1 MNSIN
6 TSEINFSDSA
16 VSHFTE
22 MLKERGKGEGI
33 IIGIKKA
40 GCSGYEY
47 TFDFVDNV
55 VEEHI
60 VYETSAC
67 NVFIDPKSYSYLKG
81 SLIDYVDEGLNQG
94 IKFINPNA
102 KAVCGCGESF
112 TI

>member
-1 MNSIN
+1 MDKLKS
-6 TSEINFSDSA
+6 SDINFSDSA
-16 VSHFTE
+16 IDHFSKV
-22 MLKERGKGEGI
+22 LKKRGYGEGI
-33 IIGIKKA
+33 RIGVKEA

-60 VYETSAC
+60 LFETSAC

>member
-1 MNSIN
+1 MDTFNS
-6 TSEINFSDSA
+6 SDLNFSDSA
-16 VSHFTE
+16 IEHFSKV
-22 MLKERGKGEGI
+22 LIDRGAGLGVKLGVKE
-33 IIGIKKA
+33 A

-47 TFDFVDNV
+47 TFDFVDNFDK
-55 VEEHI
+55 EHI
-60 VYETSAC
+60 LIETSAC
-67 NVFIDPKSYSYLKG
+67 NVFIDSKSYSYLKG

>member
-6 TSEINFSDSA
+6 SSEINFSDSA
-16 VSHFTE
+16 ISHFTE

-47 TFDFVDNV
+47 TFDFVDDVLDDYISFNKEGCTIFV
-55 VEEHI
+55 DS
-60 VYETSAC
+60 TS
-67 NVFIDPKSYSYLKG
+67 FTFLKG
-81 SLIDYVDEGLNQG
+81 SLIDYVDDGLNKG

-112 TI
+112 TL

>member
-47 TFDFVDNV
+47 TFDFVDDVQENYV
-55 VEEHI
+55 SFKKENCTIFVD
-60 VYETSAC
+60 
-67 NVFIDPKSYSYLKG
+67 NKSFNFLKG
-81 SLIDYVDEGLNQG
+81 SLIDYVHDGLNKG
-94 IKFINPNA
+94 IKFVNPNA

-112 TI
+112 TV